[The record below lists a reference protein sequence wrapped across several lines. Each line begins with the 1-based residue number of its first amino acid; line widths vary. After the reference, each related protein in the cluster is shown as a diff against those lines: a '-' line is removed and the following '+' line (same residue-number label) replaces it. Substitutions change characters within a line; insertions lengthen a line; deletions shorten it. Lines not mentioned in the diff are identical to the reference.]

1 MKRTLYAIWIGIGLI
16 VSAIWTGDDCSD
28 NEADKVRGAAA

>member
-1 MKRTLYAIWIGIGLI
+1 MMRILYGLWVGLWLV

-28 NEADKVRGAAA
+28 NETDKINNRG